1 MEKQA
6 QQTDTEIRDREMDE
20 ELANALP
27 GSLRCFHGR
36 TEKGRKEET
45 RMSKMSALSLV
56 VTELKRCGEALISI
70 SESLADLF
78 SGNGDAHTT
87 DQPEAE
93 VPASDEKPIS
103 LEAVR
108 AVLAEKSRSGHT
120 AKVRDLLEK
129 HGAAKLSEI
138 DPAEY
143 PALLAEAEVL
153 GNE

>member
-1 MEKQA
+1 
-6 QQTDTEIRDREMDE
+6 
-20 ELANALP
+20 
-27 GSLRCFHGR
+27 
-36 TEKGRKEET
+36 
-45 RMSKMSALSLV
+45 MSKMSELSLV

-78 SGNGDAHTT
+78 SGNCDAHTA
-87 DQPEAE
+87 DQPKAE
-93 VPASDEKPIS
+93 IPAPDEKLIT

-108 AVLAEKSRSGHT
+108 AVLAEKSRAGYT
-120 AKVRDLLEK
+120 AKVRELLEK

-153 GNE
+153 GHE